1 MAETY
6 SVPNVAKDLFRG
18 LLTVVFLGVCTFG
31 ILLVLVVF
39 LISTDSSEEALER
52 AEWCAEY
59 MPEAT
64 DSECAAE
71 AGW

>member
-1 MAETY
+1 MDRVLTV
-6 SVPNVAKDLFRG
+6 STVARDLVRG

-31 ILLVLVVF
+31 ILLVVVVF

>member
-6 SVPNVAKDLFRG
+6 SAPTVAKDLFRG
-18 LLTVVFLGVCTFG
+18 LLTVIFLGICTFG
-31 ILLVLVVF
+31 ILLVIVVF
-39 LISTDSSEEALER
+39 LIFADGSVEALER

-59 MPEAT
+59 MPEASR
-64 DSECAAE
+64 SECAAA